1 MTDINLQINRGRLLS
16 ELETIG
22 RYIIN
27 NDVNFQKYNI
37 NGFLNFNSIAANLYG
52 VAIDP
57 NIILEYKPDIF
68 KKYKKIQDKEVDT
81 FFDFLYANRDLLI
94 ETFKNANDFFS
105 DDLNFIQFQYYDCFR
120 KYNEEEFK
128 NIILDFYHQ
137 YGDKY
142 YSAVKKY
149 FDEERIQTNYDTK
162 DLLAMFT
169 YSKLVSS
176 GYIFSN
182 KAKIDTRFAAT
193 LVHELGHA
201 INAETFVFPQQKN
214 IGIISDPYSEIPS
227 TCFEGIFAQQLV
239 DKKIDYSGGLILLN
253 QLYAQIYTC
262 ASAISTLLP
271 LEEYV
276 YDDECNLYFSL
287 FDENDNHIGIDSFQI
302 RDSIVYGLG
311 HLTALYFNK
320 IDKKDRKEFLKTYND
335 IVTGRKE
342 YSFEDLINRL
352 GITTSEFS
360 QLKYVKEDIKEN
372 EMKLRKRFNYHS

>member
-1 MTDINLQINRGRLLS
+1 MADINLQINRGRLLS

-94 ETFKNANDFFS
+94 ETFKNANGFFS

-176 GYIFSN
+176 GYIFSS

-320 IDKKDRKEFLKTYND
+320 IDKKDRKEFLKIYND

>member
-1 MTDINLQINRGRLLS
+1 MADINLQINRGRLLS

-320 IDKKDRKEFLKTYND
+320 IDKKDRKEFLKIYND